1 MEKQGRAGVVG
12 LAQGPVEPMCSLK
25 EPESPA
31 SALGHV
37 AQEAALLVTMPRKQ
51 PCWSRWVGSGPGT
64 ASLSPTQGPAAGW
77 EPALRFEVG

>member
-37 AQEAALLVTMPRKQ
+37 AQEAALLVTMR
-51 PCWSRWVGSGPGT
+51 VGSGPRT
-64 ASLSPTQGPAAGW
+64 ASLSPTQGLAAGW